1 MSILKPGEIKAI
13 QENFEFVKVNG
24 KLKCRMHNN
33 SIVLASSKEKRITL
47 RTNGLVVYGKFYDN
61 SGEVI
66 KFTHDYL
73 HYEEPYVATEYY
85 SEYKK
90 VILNA
95 WRSVYD
101 DRAKAKLKEVQAII
115 GELKRNAQEV
125 NTVNTNNNTE
135 KEETKEMTVH
145 NTIET
150 KTINKEVNIEVTSD
164 MSVMAIA
171 HLIRRELKL
180 EGHYHVQMKIAMSYA
195 WQVKKGEETLE
206 SLNIKATDVKPE
218 AKTIDTSV
226 KTTNTY
232 NAEEDFSKIEKYFV
246 DRATKICS
254 DNDIFPTDAGFII
267 METKNMV
274 VKAIEQQDTTN
285 MSARDLTIAIRK
297 DIFNKISQLVTEQVE
312 LDAIAAAKE
321 KAAQDLATEGQVR
334 SEVQQPVVSY
344 RLELISFVNGIATV
358 GLTSD
363 NKLIKTCGK
372 LKANNLEDFDQKF
385 ANTFLKNAIASLNN
399 TTIVYY
405 GMYTQAMFE
414 NSEEL
419 QALAKSKN
427 ISLVLGSAPSGIV
440 A

>member
-1 MSILKPGEIKAI
+1 
-13 QENFEFVKVNG
+13 
-24 KLKCRMHNN
+24 
-33 SIVLASSKEKRITL
+33 
-47 RTNGLVVYGKFYDN
+47 
-61 SGEVI
+61 
-66 KFTHDYL
+66 
-73 HYEEPYVATEYY
+73 
-85 SEYKK
+85 
-90 VILNA
+90 
-95 WRSVYD
+95 
-101 DRAKAKLKEVQAII
+101 
-115 GELKRNAQEV
+115 
-125 NTVNTNNNTE
+125 
-135 KEETKEMTVH
+135 
-145 NTIET
+145 
-150 KTINKEVNIEVTSD
+150 
-164 MSVMAIA
+164 
-171 HLIRRELKL
+171 
-180 EGHYHVQMKIAMSYA
+180 MKIAMSYA

-297 DIFNKISQLVTEQVE
+297 DIFKAISDAVQEQVE

-321 KAAQDLATEGQVR
+321 KAAQDLATEGQVK

-344 RLELISFVNGIATV
+344 RLELTSFVNGIATV